1 MSATIVPKWLSITI
15 ISIAIGIAV
24 LSCMGSGDSDS
35 PVASN
40 SATPSADPVAVSCDS
55 SAVTASVSIK
65 LADWLHE
72 NMAEL
77 IRDQLEMLGRD
88 RSVSSDTV
96 SSDTVNSVAAQLIV
110 EISSSMLVGTRD
122 GIPVCDA
129 EAYVGFRDAGGAE
142 DQTGS
147 GALPVEFLLA
157 KGPNGPQ
164 VSFDVGPFP
173 ASFIAGGGLAPLSA
187 LDVALEQEVDHQRQ
201 LQESAKEQTTSRQ

>member
-1 MSATIVPKWLSITI
+1 MPKWAKASITV
-15 ISIAIGIAV
+15 ISIALGIIV
-24 LSCMGSGDSDS
+24 LKMASTGDSADAPGD
-35 PVASN
+35 PVIA
-40 SATPSADPVAVSCDS
+40 AAPSAASLSCDS

-88 RSVSSDTV
+88 RSV

-173 ASFIAGGGLAPLSA
+173 ASFLAGGGLAPLSA

-201 LQESAKEQTTSRQ
+201 LQQSAKEQTTSRQ